1 MRNETCFSER
11 IRFRLPVA
19 TQVLVEHLRETQAG
33 DLDQPVTA
41 GTPLLA
47 KAEFL
52 LEGAFQTIVWTE
64 TEDTVRL
71 QVRKAG
77 DTDLLGCA
85 VILAGIDFSI
95 PALAALI
102 SRAAP
107 DLAPAVTSGVAES
120 IPRTLESVLKAH
132 AFCEFLA
139 TRPSETLID
148 CSIRPSLV
156 TERPVASSEALVK
169 GDVVIH
175 DTPFTSALRSSP
187 PVEVQLPF
195 LSRRAAR
202 RATTLKVC
210 GAGDSR
216 IVVAAEETSPLL
228 DLVTQALLIP
238 ARDNR
243 ARPGT
248 LGWVNTRQGTNALA
262 SATTGTLAAELR
274 LPLRSQEPFIP
285 GGLDPVEWAWQ
296 FALGGAAA
304 AGWLRAPGER
314 DPRYLSIYGQLSLA
328 VQRALR
334 RWLPYAYFVSTD
346 RYRDTGMAWA
356 MIAYRG
362 SRPFVGRTRTELT
375 RDVLG
380 PMVLPRL
387 VRSSHLPVRAEL
399 ARVKALLNA
408 HGLPELAA
416 EYAPKRTSEIL
427 HLVQRDRRR
436 LLAVLS
442 AETGIIDE
450 LLKLAVSCKEASSG
464 FRRPVKMLSHVAASF
479 TDSVSGR
486 LRRVFGGVD
495 LGLAA
500 IPIFLEATRSL
511 ADATGIDSRFR
522 VSLVIRSAAE
532 TNLVNPNF
540 RESTEEQVLNTAG
553 LEAM

>member
-1 MRNETCFSER
+1 M
-11 IRFRLPVA
+11 
-19 TQVLVEHLRETQAG
+19 
-33 DLDQPVTA
+33 
-41 GTPLLA
+41 
-47 KAEFL
+47 
-52 LEGAFQTIVWTE
+52 
-64 TEDTVRL
+64 
-71 QVRKAG
+71 
-77 DTDLLGCA
+77 
-85 VILAGIDFSI
+85 
-95 PALAALI
+95 
-102 SRAAP
+102 
-107 DLAPAVTSGVAES
+107 
-120 IPRTLESVLKAH
+120 
-132 AFCEFLA
+132 
-139 TRPSETLID
+139 
-148 CSIRPSLV
+148 
-156 TERPVASSEALVK
+156 
-169 GDVVIH
+169 
-175 DTPFTSALRSSP
+175 
-187 PVEVQLPF
+187 
-195 LSRRAAR
+195 
-202 RATTLKVC
+202 TLKVC

-248 LGWVNTRQGTNALA
+248 LGWVNARQGTNALA
-262 SATTGTLAAELR
+262 SATTGTLAAEMR
-274 LPLRSQEPFIP
+274 LSLGSQEPFIP
-285 GGLDPVEWAWQ
+285 GLDPVEWAWQ

-314 DPRYLSIYGQLSLA
+314 DPRFLSIYGQLSLA

-380 PMVLPRL
+380 PLVLPRL

-436 LLAVLS
+436 ILAVLS

-479 TDSVSGR
+479 TNSVSSR

-522 VSLVIRSAAE
+522 VSLVIRSAGAE

-540 RESTEEQVLNTAG
+540 RESTEEQVLGTAG